1 MRFIHTADWHL
12 GRLFHSLHLT
22 DDQRFALQGLVRLA
36 EERQVDAVVVAGDVF
51 DRAVPPTDAVDLLDD
66 TVAKL
71 ALDLKIPV
79 IIIAGNHDSPARLEY
94 FSGLA
99 RRAGVHVV
107 GRVGAQPRPA
117 EVTGADGTVV
127 RFWPL
132 AYTDPETA
140 RYELGRDDLHSHEAA
155 IQAQLEAMGAAD
167 GAGGAAATAGDGA
180 AREVLVAHAFVA
192 GSMESESERPLTVG
206 GSGAVSAALFDRFDY
221 VALGHLH
228 RPQSTTPTVRYAG
241 SLLKYSFNEAD
252 HQKSVTLVE
261 LGTSGAATIEEVRL
275 PVLHDVQQLRGRLE
289 ELLAAGSEAAA
300 IEAYIEVILTDTE
313 PTLNP
318 LDRLRPVFPNI
329 LSVRREESFIST
341 SGPSGAASGLAAR
354 SVQELFSEFFKDVR
368 GEEPTEAQTKELA
381 AAIGD
386 LERKRR
392 EVVAS

>member
-12 GRLFHSLHLT
+12 GRLFHSIHLT
-22 DDQRFALQGLVRLA
+22 DDQRFALQGLVRLT
-36 EERQVDAVVVAGDVF
+36 EERQVDAVVVAGDIF
-51 DRAVPPTDAVDLLDD
+51 DRAVPPTEAVDLLDE

-71 ALDLKIPV
+71 ALEFKIPL

-99 RRAGVHVV
+99 RHAGVHVV

-117 EVTGADGTVV
+117 EVTGADGTTV

-140 RYELGRDDLHSHEAA
+140 RYELGRDDLHTHEAA
-155 IQAQLEAMGAAD
+155 IQAQLEAMGSA
-167 GAGGAAATAGDGA
+167 GAPSGGG

-228 RPQSTTPTVRYAG
+228 RPQSTTATVRYAG

-261 LGTSGAATIEEVRL
+261 LGSSGAATIEEVRL

-289 ELLAAGSEAAA
+289 DVLAAGSEAAPR
-300 IEAYIEVILTDTE
+300 EAYIEVILTDTE

-329 LSVRREESFIST
+329 LSVRREESFISA
-341 SGPSGAASGLAAR
+341 SGPSVAASGLAAR
-354 SVQELFSEFFKDVR
+354 SVPELFSEFFKDVR
-368 GEEPTEAQTKELA
+368 GEEPTEAQTRELA

-392 EVVAS
+392 EVVAP